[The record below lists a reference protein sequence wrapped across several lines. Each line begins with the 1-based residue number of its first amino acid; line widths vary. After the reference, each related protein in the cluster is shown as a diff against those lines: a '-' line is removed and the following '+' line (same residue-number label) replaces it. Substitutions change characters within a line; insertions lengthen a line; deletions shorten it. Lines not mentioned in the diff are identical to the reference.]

1 MEPFK
6 KNIYIAGAFKKLAFW
21 TDFAFGLEEPP
32 TTPPPPPAADQGP
45 PKRAKKRDE
54 GANPKNKKTAPTRGI
69 EPTLAA

>member
-1 MEPFK
+1 M
-6 KNIYIAGAFKKLAFW
+6 LAFW

-54 GANPKNKKTAPTRGI
+54 GANPKNKKTAPKRGFGGR
-69 EPTLAA
+69 